1 MQNIITLIKI
11 TFATIGGFLGMLIGG
26 FDDFFKALLI
36 FIILDYLTGVINAV
50 IEKQLNSEIGFKGIA
65 KKVFIIFLVGV
76 ANIIDTM
83 VLKNGEVV
91 RDIVIFFYL
100 ANEGISIL
108 ENSAK
113 IGLPIPE
120 KLKGVLE
127 QIKSKGE

>member
-1 MQNIITLIKI
+1 MQNIITIIKI
-11 TFATIGGFLGMLIGG
+11 TCATIGGFLGMFIGG

-36 FIILDYLTGVINAV
+36 FIVLDYFTGVINA
-50 IEKQLNSEIGFKGIA
+50 ILQKDLNSEIGFKGIA
-65 KKVFIIFLVGV
+65 KKILIIFLVGV

-91 RDIVIFFYL
+91 RDVVIFFYL

-108 ENSAK
+108 ENAGK

-120 KLKGVLE
+120 KLRDVLE
-127 QIKSKGE
+127 QLKEK